1 MKILV
6 WTQTREEQMKSLIGR
21 RIKRKAYILKGGK
34 VMMLFDEGSTTIQE
48 AFTSRPESCEYGV
61 FEVDGKVILVDTTM
75 WYMQEEYIREFDNT
89 DAAIVAGVL
98 LSN

>member
-1 MKILV
+1 
-6 WTQTREEQMKSLIGR
+6 MKSLIGR

-61 FEVDGKVILVDTTM
+61 FEVDGKVLLVDTTKVVDTTM
-75 WYMQEEYIREFDNT
+75 VYKQEDHIREFDNT

-98 LSN
+98 LTN